1 MKYVLIWLIIFILF
15 YLLYLFFVILR
26 KKKLAKFK
34 ESTYVKYLSKVYKL
48 DIKKINNKKLVHL
61 IALANS
67 FIIATTFTIIL
78 GIENYLLMVF
88 LTIII
93 IIPLSLLVYH
103 LVGLIL
109 KRSETK

>member
-1 MKYVLIWLIIFILF
+1 MKYFLIWLIVFVAI
-15 YLLYLFFVILR
+15 YLLYLLFVILR

-34 ESTYVKYLSKVYKL
+34 NNTYVKYLAKVYKL
-48 DIKKINNKKLVHL
+48 DIKKINTKKLAHL

-78 GIENYLLMVF
+78 GIKNYLLMVF

-103 LVGLIL
+103 VIGQIL
-109 KRSETK
+109 KKGVK